1 MQQPSAAAAAGVRH
15 SWRTACRQAL
25 AFVVLLLPGIVWFP
39 GDADATG
46 ATFASIHDPREAN
59 AGSLWLRSSPEAD
72 VIAGL
77 SVMTAMQVRVTGNTA
92 RVEITQRFQNPSD
105 DWMEGLYV
113 YPLSASAA
121 VDRLTM
127 QFGERI
133 IRGEIQP
140 RKTALAH
147 YEKARRS
154 GRQAS
159 LVAQDRPNMFMTSV
173 ANIAPR
179 SDITVRIAYLEV
191 IPFRDGRYTLKLPLA
206 ITPRYVPGD
215 APEATPERV
224 AVSGTVPRADIEI
237 DLRPGFPLASL
248 DSHHHAIT
256 AADHRS
262 ETNRRIVTAR
272 ADMDRDFELSWIPQQ
287 VADTVATAFTATAD
301 GVTHALVTLMPP
313 DTAARPAPPREVI
326 FIIDTSGSMGG
337 GPLRQAKAALQ
348 LAIARLG
355 ADDRFNVIRF
365 SDDASTLF
373 AAPQAADPF
382 VRAVAQRFVK
392 SLRADGGTEMHAP
405 LALALDATSPDGRLR
420 QVVFITDGSVGN
432 EAELIELVGDRL
444 GDARLFTLGIG
455 AAPNAWFLTEA
466 AAVGRGSPTFIAATE
481 RVDERMA
488 DLFRK
493 LERPALLDLELH
505 WPDGA
510 QLDLAAPLP
519 LDLYA
524 GDPLMVAIR
533 LDGDTPPRG
542 LTLAGRD
549 ATGHWVRQ
557 VPIVALEGETGIA
570 KLWARERI
578 GALSRRKRLSRGAD
592 VRRALDER
600 ILALSLDYGLV
611 SELTS
616 LVAVDSTPVRPDGMA
631 GATAQVPTA
640 APAGTPWAGSAGF
653 ATTAS
658 PARLLASLG
667 GLALLIGAGMT
678 ALRRL
683 ARRQR
688 VPLWRHPARRQ

>member
-1 MQQPSAAAAAGVRH
+1 MQQTSAAAVRP
-15 SWRTACRQAL
+15 SWRTTCRQAL

-46 ATFASIHDPREAN
+46 ATLAPIHDPREAN
-59 AGSLWLRSSPEAD
+59 AGSLWLRPSPEAD

-77 SVMTAMQVRVTGNTA
+77 SVMTGIQVRVTGSTA
-92 RVEITQRFQNPSD
+92 RVEITQRFRNPSD
-105 DWMEGLYV
+105 EWMEGLYV
-113 YPLSASAA
+113 YPLASSAA

-127 QFGERI
+127 HFGERI

-140 RKTALAH
+140 RETALAH

-179 SDITVRIAYLEV
+179 SEITVRIAYLEI

-206 ITPRYVPGD
+206 ITPRFVPGG
-215 APEATPERV
+215 ALEATPESV
-224 AVSGTVPRADIEI
+224 ASSGTVPRADIEI

-248 DSHHHAIT
+248 DSHHHALT
-256 AADHRS
+256 ATRYRS
-262 ETNRRIVTAR
+262 ETDRRVVSSR
-272 ADMDRDFELSWIPQQ
+272 AAMDRDFELSWTPQQ
-287 VADTVATAFTATAD
+287 VADTVATAFTATKDAA
-301 GVTHALVTLMPP
+301 THALVTLMPP
-313 DTAARPAPPREVI
+313 DTAAQPAPPREVI

-337 GPLRQAKAALQ
+337 DPLRQAKTALQ

-355 ADDRFNVIRF
+355 ADDRFNIIRF
-365 SDDASTLF
+365 SDDASALF
-373 AAPQAADPF
+373 AAPQAADPLA
-382 VRAVAQRFVK
+382 RATAQRFVH
-392 SLRADGGTEMHAP
+392 SLRADGGTRMHGA
-405 LALALDATSPDGRLR
+405 LALALDAPSRDERLR
-420 QVVFITDGSVGN
+420 QIVFITDGSVGN
-432 EAELIELVGDRL
+432 EAELIELIDSRL
-444 GDARLFTLGIG
+444 GAARLFTLGIG
-455 AAPNAWFLTEA
+455 AAPNAWFLAEA
-466 AAVGRGSPTFIAATE
+466 AAVGRGSPTFIAAAE

-510 QLDLAAPLP
+510 QPDLAAPLP

-533 LDGDTPPRG
+533 LDGDTPPSG

-557 VPIVALEGETGIA
+557 VPIVVLEGETGIA

-578 GALSRRKRLSRGAD
+578 GALSRRKRLSRDAEA
-592 VRRALDER
+592 REALDER

-616 LVAVDSTPVRPDGMA
+616 LVAVDRTPVRPGGAA
-631 GATAQVPTA
+631 GATEQVRTA
-640 APAGTPWAGSAGF
+640 APAGTPWARSAGF
-653 ATTAS
+653 APTAS
-658 PARLLASLG
+658 PAPLLAWVG
-667 GLALLIGAGMT
+667 ALALLFGAGMSV
-678 ALRRL
+678 LRRL
-683 ARRQR
+683 AHRQR
-688 VPLWRHPARRQ
+688 LSQEGHPARRP